1 VLHRLSETLGD
12 YAGFWPGVL
21 VTLVVA
27 SLGARPVARRLGT
40 STVLGW
46 ALLASFGLILAA
58 TVTPSREAILFGAK
72 GTGMCDLSR
81 FGFAPLWDF
90 RYLDEISL
98 NVLLFMPLGICL
110 GLLPS
115 SRTKPV
121 LIVLAL
127 LLSPAI
133 ELFQLVAVGLGR
145 QCQSSDVF
153 DNLTGLV
160 PALLIGLSLRWGWD
174 HMAEPAA

>member
-1 VLHRLSETLGD
+1 MGD

-21 VTLVVA
+21 ATLVIA
-27 SLGARPVARRLGT
+27 SLAARPVARRLGT
-40 STVLGW
+40 STVIGW
-46 ALLASFGLILAA
+46 ALLASFGLVLSA

-72 GTGMCDLSR
+72 GTGVCDLSR
-81 FGFAPLWDF
+81 MGIAPFWD
-90 RYLDEISL
+90 LGHLNEISL
-98 NVLLFMPLGICL
+98 NALLFVPLGIVL

-115 SRTKPV
+115 SRAKPV

-133 ELFQLVAVGLGR
+133 ELLQLFAVGLGR

-160 PALLIGLSLRWGWD
+160 PALLFGLTLRWGWD
-174 HMAEPAA
+174 HMPDADA